1 MTLVTLVTLSRDS
14 TVTRGCARPRVTC
27 ARTFAE
33 IGLLTEAKLS
43 DVSRPCGRIFDRLC
57 FWDSLAES
65 GMIDR
70 TPSESEAGVN
80 VDKDGCGR
88 LDAHA

>member
-1 MTLVTLVTLSRDS
+1 MTLVTLVTLSWVS

-43 DVSRPCGRIFDRLC
+43 DVSSERWDRAALEYPLSVPGRVRPI
-57 FWDSLAES
+57 
-65 GMIDR
+65 
-70 TPSESEAGVN
+70 
-80 VDKDGCGR
+80 
-88 LDAHA
+88 